1 VLEDKEMDDKWIKSV
16 EPIVDLALA
25 EDLENGDITTEV
37 VIPSDIKGKA
47 YLVARE
53 SGIVAGLKVA
63 ETIFN
68 KVDAS
73 LKYNSLVRDGDAIHP
88 GDRIAEIAGPMA
100 SILQAERTALNF
112 IQRLSGIATETA
124 KYVAEISG
132 TNAYVTDT
140 RKTTPGLRILEKYA
154 VKVGGGYNHRQ
165 NLGDGVLIKDNHLAV
180 IRCNGIKIDEVIE
193 KAREKAERGMK
204 IEVEV
209 ESLDDFKIAMS
220 SGADVIMLD
229 NMEIEEMKEAVK
241 MASGRFKIEASG
253 NITIQNVGDVART
266 GVDYISIGSLTH
278 SVKALDISLEVEMK

>member
-25 EDLENGDITTEV
+25 EDLDKGDITTEV
-37 VIPSDIKGKA
+37 VIPSDIQGKA
-47 YLVARE
+47 HLVARE
-53 SGIVAGLKVA
+53 NGIVAGLKVA
-63 ETIFN
+63 ESVFN
-68 KVDAS
+68 KVDAN
-73 LKYNSLVRDGDAIHP
+73 LKYSSLVSDGDAIHP
-88 GDRIAEIAGPMA
+88 GDRIAEIAGPVA

-112 IQRLSGIATETA
+112 LQRLSGIATETA

-132 TNAYVTDT
+132 TNAYITDT

-180 IRCNGIKIDEVIE
+180 IRCNGIKIEEVIQKVKE
-193 KAREKAERGMK
+193 KIERGMK

-209 ESLDDFKIAMS
+209 ESLDDFKVAMS

-229 NMEIEEMKEAVK
+229 NMEIEEMKEATK
-241 MASGRFKIEASG
+241 MASGRVKIEASG
-253 NITIQNVGDVART
+253 NITIQNVGDVAKT